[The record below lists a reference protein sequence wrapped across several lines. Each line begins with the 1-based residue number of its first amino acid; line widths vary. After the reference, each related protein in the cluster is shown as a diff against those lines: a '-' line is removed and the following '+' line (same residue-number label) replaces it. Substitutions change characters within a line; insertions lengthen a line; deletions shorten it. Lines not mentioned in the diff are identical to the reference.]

1 MTAPMAQPSG
11 NSPLRYVPQTQKLAQ
26 TGVEGFGQAAAPYLS
41 RQIGTALGNLNSTG
55 ALRSGAVPVALGDI
69 ATDYGK
75 EVGGYAKMAAGE
87 SLNAGLGAS
96 EQDLQRQHMDQQ
108 RKASLLGA
116 IGGLLGTGLGFAVGG
131 PAGAA
136 VGKNVAKVVK

>member
-1 MTAPMAQPSG
+1 MTAPMANPGGS
-11 NSPLRYVPQTQKLAQ
+11 NPLRYVPQAQNLAQ
-26 TGVEGFGQAAAPYLS
+26 KGVEGFGQAASPYIT

-55 ALRSGAVPVALGDI
+55 ALRSGAVPVAMGDI

-87 SLNAGLGAS
+87 SLGAGLGAS
-96 EQDLQRQHMDQQ
+96 EQDLMRQEQDRR

-116 IGGLLGTGLGFAVGG
+116 IGGLLGTGLGFASNFIPG
-131 PAGAA
+131 AGA
-136 VGKNVAKVVK
+136 VKKAAGA